1 MTRNL
6 LVGLAVILVAAV
18 IGIWLANNTH
28 WEEVDVPARLKGEA
42 ATNPFYALQHLSE
55 ALGVHT
61 QVRHEVL
68 GVPAAKG
75 VIVLDFWNWDI
86 IPERR
91 QRLEQWVSAGG
102 RLVVNQTELRNDGFR
117 QWSGVKRIP
126 EPESARKAP
135 LITAPLKGGLSCG
148 QARRLTSATDSSERF
163 DIDGFLE
170 NGLTTTRKYTW
181 RLLDQDG
188 KTQALRIPIGRGS
201 VTVLNTYNL
210 SNLNVVMCGD
220 YGVLFAA
227 ATQMHRG
234 DQITFLTENRG
245 GSLLGLI
252 WQYGAPVVVLAA
264 VFIALWLWRSA
275 VRFGPLVA
283 PTDAARRSLAEQIR
297 GTGQFTLRFGGGAA
311 LYAATVRA
319 LNEVAT
325 RKIPQYGRSSAS
337 ERVTAL
343 EAMTGVAATDLTRAL
358 ENQAMQTPK
367 EIRKTIALLE
377 AARRRLVAAT
387 K

>member
-6 LVGLAVILVAAV
+6 LTALAVTLAVVV

-28 WEEVDVPARLKGEA
+28 WEEVEVPARLKGEA

-55 ALGVHT
+55 SLGVHT
-61 QVRHEVL
+61 QVRHDMVDL
-68 GVPAAKG
+68 PSAQGV
-75 VIVLDFWNWDI
+75 VVLDFWNWDI

-102 RLVVNQTELRNDGFR
+102 RLLVNLAQLSDEDFR
-117 QWSGVKRIP
+117 KWSGIKRLP
-126 EPESARKAP
+126 DQEDAKKAQP
-135 LITAPLKGGLSCG
+135 AIAPPRGGMFCG
-148 QARRLTSATDSSERF
+148 QSRRLTSTSDSSERF
-163 DIDGFLE
+163 DIDGFAQT
-170 NGLTTTRKYTW
+170 GLTTTRKYTW

-188 KTQALRIPIGRGS
+188 GTQALRIPIGRGS

-210 SNLNVVMCGD
+210 SNFSVVQCGD

-227 ATQMHRG
+227 ATQLHRG
-234 DQITFLTENRG
+234 DQITFLTESRG

-252 WQYGAPVVVLAA
+252 WRYGAPVVTLAA
-264 VFIALWLWRSA
+264 VFIALWLWRSG

-283 PTDAARRSLAEQIR
+283 PTEAARRSLAEQIR

-325 RKIPQYGRSSAS
+325 RQIPHYERLSEA

-343 EAMTGVAATDLTRAL
+343 EARTRLGATDLTQAL
-358 ENQAMQTPK
+358 ENHGARNPA
-367 EIRKTIALLE
+367 EIRRTIAFLE
-377 AARRRLVAAT
+377 TARRRLVAAAE
-387 K
+387 